1 MKKISR
7 TQDGGIPI
15 VNLVFYMVFAYIAT
29 LLVLLLLA
37 FLYYKF
43 RFSEDIV
50 SGGVVVTYMAAGFLG
65 GFLAGKKMK
74 QTKFLWGLLM
84 GVAYYVVLLVL
95 SLIINQGIVDFSG
108 SMLTTF
114 VLCAGGGMLGGM
126 LS

>member
-50 SGGVVVTYMAAGFLG
+50 SGGVAITYMAAGFFG

-74 QTKFLWGLLM
+74 QKKFLWGLLM

>member
-15 VNLVFYMVFAYIAT
+15 VNLVIYMVFAYIAT

-74 QTKFLWGLLM
+74 HKKFLWGLLM
-84 GVAYYVVLLVL
+84 GVAYYVVVLVL
-95 SLIINQGIVDFSG
+95 SLIINRGIEDCSG
-108 SMLTTF
+108 SMLTTL

>member
-1 MKKISR
+1 MKRIMR
-7 TQDGGIPI
+7 TQSGGVPI
-15 VNLVFYMVFAYIAT
+15 VNLLLYLILAYAGT
-29 LLVLLLLA
+29 FLVLLVLA

-74 QTKFLWGLLM
+74 QKKFLWGLLM

-95 SLIINQGIVDFSG
+95 SLIINRGIADFSG
-108 SMLTTF
+108 SMLTTL